1 MKITRSTCPERRPG
15 AREVQTRIVKACTMS
30 AKTEEYPMHISLT
43 DRLNDYVREK
53 VASGLYNNASE
64 VVREALRRQIEQ
76 EMSEEARLARLR
88 EAIDIGWEQAER
100 GEFAAY
106 SLDDTLERLGVK
118 R

>member
-1 MKITRSTCPERRPG
+1 MKMTRGTCPERRPD
-15 AREVQTRIVKACTMS
+15 AREVQTRIVKACTIEPK
-30 AKTEEYPMHISLT
+30 AEEHPMHVSLT

-64 VVREALRRQIEQ
+64 VVREALRRQIEA

-88 EAIDIGWEQAER
+88 EAIDIGLEQAER